1 MSTVSRSSSPCG
13 GMRLIAPAPCREAAA
28 NIRRDSTTSA
38 RSCEANFS
46 RTAKLIIRRPFLSA
60 LGFPAAGGTSSLV
73 VQALESGGKLR
84 QHHGLVPIRTGG
96 DHSDFCSAL
105 LLLKPQILLRRPWQL
120 IEIRNSLGRLS
131 PTLQRCVDRFDLF
144 QP

>member
-1 MSTVSRSSSPCG
+1 MHPGS
-13 GMRLIAPAPCREAAA
+13 CREAAA

-84 QHHGLVPIRTGG
+84 EHHGLVPIPTGG
-96 DHSDFCSAL
+96 DHSDFCYAL
-105 LLLKPQILLRRPWQL
+105 LLRKPQILVRRPGQL
-120 IEIRNSLGRLS
+120 GKFRNFPGRLS
-131 PTLQRCVDRFDLF
+131 PALQSRINRFDLF
-144 QP
+144 